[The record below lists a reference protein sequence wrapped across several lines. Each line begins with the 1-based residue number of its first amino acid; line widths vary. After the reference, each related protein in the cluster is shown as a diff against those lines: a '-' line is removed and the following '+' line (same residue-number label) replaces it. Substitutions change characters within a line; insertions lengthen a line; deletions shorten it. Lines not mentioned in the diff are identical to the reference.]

1 VIGGVLVYFDPR
13 HLTATY
19 SASLA
24 PYLQLDVRSALEG

>member
-1 VIGGVLVYFDPR
+1 VLVYFDER

-24 PYLQLDVRSALEG
+24 PELAPYVRAGLQG